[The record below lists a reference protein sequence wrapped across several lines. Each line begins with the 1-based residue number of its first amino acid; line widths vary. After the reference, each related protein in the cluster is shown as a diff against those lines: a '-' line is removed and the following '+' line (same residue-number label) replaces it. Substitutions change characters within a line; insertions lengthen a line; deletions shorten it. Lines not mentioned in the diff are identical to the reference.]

1 MWFSHDQGCTASL
14 WLQVALTKRI
24 TSKARLEE
32 VARCVI
38 AAATDKL
45 LEVGLDEHQV
55 SAKLQPASVTYYHR
69 QLSLCIRCIHK
80 STVT

>member
-1 MWFSHDQGCTASL
+1 MHSL
-14 WLQVALTKRI
+14 SALQVALTKRI

-55 SAKLQPASVTYYHR
+55 SAMIHLQPASISYLHC
-69 QLSLCIRCIHK
+69 QLPATLS
-80 STVT
+80 

>member
-1 MWFSHDQGCTASL
+1 MPRYAM

-45 LEVGLDEHQV
+45 LEVGMDEHQV
-55 SAKLQPASVTYYHR
+55 SAIPNLHPALVSSLQCQLPAT
-69 QLSLCIRCIHK
+69 LD
-80 STVT
+80 

>member
-1 MWFSHDQGCTASL
+1 MPRYAM

-55 SAKLQPASVTYYHR
+55 SAITNPHPASMSLLHC
-69 QLSLCIRCIHK
+69 QLPATLH
-80 STVT
+80 